1 MLHKK
6 GLIPNLQALQ
16 NEFTPMNCIDSET
29 TVTIWQIG

>member
-16 NEFTPMNCIDSET
+16 NELTPMNCIDSET